1 MTISEGKYVISE
13 YAVTKDLV
21 KLSFK
26 PLEIAMEERI
36 EELEKRIGELENEID
51 FLNYFLTKQ
60 TKEWLC

>member
-13 YAVTKDLV
+13 YAVTKDWV

-51 FLNYFLTKQ
+51 FLNYLLTKNW
-60 TKEWLC
+60 KERSC